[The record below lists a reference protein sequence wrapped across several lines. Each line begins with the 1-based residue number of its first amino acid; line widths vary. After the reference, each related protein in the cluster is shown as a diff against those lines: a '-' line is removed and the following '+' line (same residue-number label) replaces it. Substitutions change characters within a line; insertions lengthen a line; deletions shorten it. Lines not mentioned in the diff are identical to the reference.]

1 MAETVSP
8 EATVCDP
15 PAEAG
20 AAAAAGA
27 AALPEVGIV
36 RRCPS
41 RMNALPFR
49 PFAVR
54 TAVTLVPYLA
64 AMWLT
69 VSPER
74 TV

>member
-27 AALPEVGIV
+27 AAVPEPPGTV
-36 RRCPS
+36 RVCPTRMKARES
-41 RMNALPFR
+41 RPLAETMAET
-49 PFAVR
+49 V
-54 TAVTLVPYLA
+54 VP
-64 AMWLT
+64 
-69 VSPER
+69 
-74 TV
+74 